1 MLLDKDNKIHFFGLL
16 PVRVYLVLRLISFQS
31 EFVIYRMGRGGGNL
45 LLYFSI
51 AFYI

>member
-31 EFVIYRMGRGGGNL
+31 EFVIYRMGGGNL